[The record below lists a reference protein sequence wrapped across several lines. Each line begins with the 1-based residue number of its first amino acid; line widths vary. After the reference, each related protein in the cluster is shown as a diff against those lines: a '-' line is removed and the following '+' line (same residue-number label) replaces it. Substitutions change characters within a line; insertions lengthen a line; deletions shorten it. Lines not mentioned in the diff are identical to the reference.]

1 MKLRV
6 TNICP
11 PDLIL
16 AIDDDCLLLDS
27 VKGLLESA
35 GCTVLTASNPI
46 EGIKLYETYWQE
58 IKLVLL
64 DYSMKELRGDEVL
77 ERLQQ
82 ANRDVRVI
90 MMSGCDGDVEEMMLQ
105 KGLWAF
111 VQKPFSPEDLIDRV
125 RVAINYPDEQTLDR
139 EGKNGNEMAAIC
151 PRVA

>member
-1 MKLRV
+1 MKLTV

-16 AIDDDCLLLDS
+16 AIDDDWLVLDG
-27 VKGLLESA
+27 VKGLLESV
-35 GCTVLTASNPI
+35 GYTVRATSNPL
-46 EGIKLYETYWQE
+46 EGIRQYKTHWQE

-64 DYSMKELRGDEVL
+64 DYSMKALRGDQVL

-82 ANRDVRVI
+82 VNRDVRVI
-90 MMSGCDGDVEEMMLQ
+90 MMSGCDGDVAEEMIE

-125 RVAINYPDEQTLDR
+125 RVAIIYPDQQMIDR
-139 EGKNGNEMAAIC
+139 EGKSGHEMATIR
-151 PRVA
+151 PGVA